1 MPCEWLVGLCQ
12 YTVNVM
18 VPVGANKL
26 VLKDRMERDD
36 RGIQKIC
43 VIWYSFCILGKS
55 SARPFEV
62 KQLPFTRSSS

>member
-1 MPCEWLVGLCQ
+1 
-12 YTVNVM
+12 M

-43 VIWYSFCILGKS
+43 VIWYSFCILGRS
-55 SARPFEV
+55 SARLFEV
-62 KQLPFTRSSS
+62 KQLPFARSSS